1 MQWLDDEAWTTGNG
15 PGALFCA
22 VAAWLQEDRVL
33 LPGVTTL
40 AQLVVTVRR
49 AAAFGNPL
57 YTNC

>member
-1 MQWLDDEAWTTGNG
+1 MDDRDG

-22 VAAWLQEDRVL
+22 PAAWLQEDRVL
-33 LPGVTTL
+33 LPGVTML

-49 AAAFGNPL
+49 AAASGNPL